1 MRNSI
6 VSWAVAAAIAL
17 GVPVVASSAAN
28 AESVMRLCATQWKE
42 AQGAGTTGGQTW
54 PQFLAQCRA
63 SQNGA
68 AAAPASAPA
77 PAQSGSLIPW
87 WQPSAPGFRAG
98 VERRRRDCGSE
109 RHATMREPMERRQG
123 GGDDR
128 RPDLAAVSGAMPREP
143 LSLGLALGRFRSG
156 SGAGPCA
163 KPLPKRP
170 PLSRARCFHGG
181 SRRPTRRRPTPAL
194 LPPCERASTRP
205 SFRRVRPARQ
215 TRSCGSTRRRA
226 STTIR
231 EPTITGTHA
240 GAPICAKPMRGRADF
255 ARRGI
260 ANVRPR
266 RLRAE
271 GAAHGRRRA
280 LTEQLVSGHRLFPPT
295 ALTASFDARA
305 AALFTDEI
313 RPAER
318 TRRVVIERQNYQRR
332 CVTRLTVRHA
342 QFMPN
347 SLSPR

>member
-6 VSWAVAAAIAL
+6 VSWAAAAAIAL
-17 GVPVVASSAAN
+17 GVPVVASICG
-28 AESVMRLCATQWKE
+28 ERRKRHEICATQWKE
-42 AQGAGTTGGQTW
+42 AQGAGTTGGQT
-54 PQFLAQCRA
+54 LAPVSGAMPCEPERRRGGA
-63 SQNGA
+63 SVGPGA
-68 AAAPASAPA
+68 RPVWLSDPMVAAVGAS
-77 PAQSGSLIPW
+77 
-87 WQPSAPGFRAG
+87 FRAG
-98 VERRRRDCGSE
+98 VERRRRDRGSK
-109 RHATMREPMERRQG
+109 RHETMREPMERRPRRRERPAARPGRSFWRNAVRAVQPRPRPRAVSLR
-123 GGDDR
+123 R
-128 RPDLAAVSGAMPREP
+128 RP
-143 LSLGLALGRFRSG
+143 
-156 SGAGPCA
+156 
-163 KPLPKRP
+163 LPQRP
-170 PLSRARCFHGG
+170 PLSRARCSHGG
-181 SRRPTRRRPTPAL
+181 SRRPTRRRRTSAL
-194 LPPCERASTRP
+194 LRPCERASTRP

-280 LTEQLVSGHRLFPPT
+280 LTEQLVSGHRLFPPIG
-295 ALTASFDARA
+295 LTASFDARA

-318 TRRVVIERQNYQRR
+318 TRRVVIERQNYRRR